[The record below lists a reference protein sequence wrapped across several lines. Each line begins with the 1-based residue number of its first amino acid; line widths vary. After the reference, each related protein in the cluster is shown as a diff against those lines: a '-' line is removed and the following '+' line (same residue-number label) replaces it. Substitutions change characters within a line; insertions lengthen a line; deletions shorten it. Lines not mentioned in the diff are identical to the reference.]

1 MNTPLHRL
9 PPVKV
14 LIVDDS
20 AFMRSVL
27 KRMVESE
34 ENLCVVGTAEN
45 GNEALEK
52 ISALNPDVIT
62 LDVEM
67 PGMGGLEILPRIM
80 CDFPRPVI
88 MVSSL
93 TQQGAETTLE
103 ALSIGAFD
111 YLPKPLFLN
120 STDTLKLRVELI
132 AKIRAATESRRARLG
147 PEEKKLGIS
156 SPLSFISHPINI
168 VALGTSTGGPKAL
181 QEILPTLPSDLPVG
195 ILIVQHMPAGF
206 TAPFAQ
212 RLNKLCQLTVREA
225 EHDDPVNPGVVYVA
239 PAGKHMTVHRRGISR
254 VTICLADDP
263 EFSLHI
269 PSADKLME
277 SVANVFKASSMGIIM
292 TGMGS
297 DGVLG
302 MAAIRRA
309 GGFTVGQD
317 QASCTVYGMPRSC
330 AQADVLDVVVPL
342 GQIPK
347 QILRAIQYKK
357 RA

>member
-1 MNTPLHRL
+1 MNISLHRFS
-9 PPVKV
+9 PTKV

-27 KRMVESE
+27 KRMLESE

-45 GNEALEK
+45 GGEALEK
-52 ISALNPDVIT
+52 IAALNPDVIT

-67 PGMGGLEILPRIM
+67 PVMDGLEILSRIM
-80 CDFPRPVI
+80 CNFPRPVI

-93 TQQGAETTLE
+93 TQQGAEVTLE
-103 ALSIGAFD
+103 ALSMGAFD
-111 YLPKPLFLN
+111 YLPKPFFLN
-120 STDTLKLRVELI
+120 SIDTLKLRAELI
-132 AKIRAATESRRARLG
+132 AKIKAAAESHYARAG
-147 PEEKKLGIS
+147 QGEKKFES
-156 SPLSFISHPINI
+156 APASSFIHHPVKV

-181 QEILPTLPSDLPVG
+181 QEILPTLPSDLPTG
-195 ILIVQHMPAGF
+195 ILIVQHMPPGF

-225 EHDDPVNPGVVYVA
+225 EHSEPVIPGVVYIA
-239 PAGKHMTVHRRGISR
+239 PAGKQMTLHRRGNSKA
-254 VTICLADDP
+254 TICLSDDL

-277 SVANVFKASSMGIIM
+277 SVANTFRASSMGVIM

-297 DGVLG
+297 DGVIG
-302 MAAIRRA
+302 MTAIRRA

-330 AQADVLDVVVPL
+330 AQANILDVVVPL
-342 GQIPK
+342 RQIPK
-347 QILRAIQYKK
+347 QILQAIQYKQ